1 MLDWSR
7 VSFDKQISLT
17 PKKTVMIESK
27 WPVKSIEYF
36 LKNIEGNTT
45 KIQQNEIKE
54 NGKVPVITQEQ
65 DRLIA

>member
-27 WPVKSIEYF
+27 WPVKSIE
-36 LKNIEGNTT
+36 